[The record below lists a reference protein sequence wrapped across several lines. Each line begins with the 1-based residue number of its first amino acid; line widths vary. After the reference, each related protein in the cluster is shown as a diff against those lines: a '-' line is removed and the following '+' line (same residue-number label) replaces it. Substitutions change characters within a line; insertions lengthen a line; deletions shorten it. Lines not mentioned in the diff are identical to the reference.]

1 MSDMATDE
9 RAVNTTSY
17 LAAVMIGGRRRAAHR
32 GGGSETPWEQQAMRA
47 RKVEGRESQKRGKDR
62 IDSRKPQSQTRNRR
76 KRGRGDQ
83 ATNSGGNVIVDENES
98 SQTRFLKFRKG
109 IG

>member
-1 MSDMATDE
+1 MARSQTSDLNFCVILT
-9 RAVNTTSY
+9 NFF
-17 LAAVMIGGRRRAAHR
+17 GGPYRSAGDA
-32 GGGSETPWEQQAMRA
+32 SKIT
-47 RKVEGRESQKRGKDR
+47 RKVEGRESQKRGK
-62 IDSRKPQSQTRNRR
+62 KEL
-76 KRGRGDQ
+76 RGDQ